1 MIIEK
6 MCRFFIKWYTE
17 HLKSRKVN
25 IYESY
30 WTNNDRA
37 FNWFFC
43 SINCYKILGKTQI
56 SQLTPFDFIS
66 AIVLGEL
73 VGNSIYDPKIKVWSI
88 LYSVFVWVILIYTI
102 EVITQKVRGTRRFF
116 EGYPSIII
124 RNGKID
130 REQLSVNH
138 LDINQLQQMLRQQ
151 KDIFSIREVEY
162 MILEPNGNISVLK
175 KSKYESPTV
184 NDLSLKHK
192 PVYLPIS
199 LISDGKV
206 VKDNL
211 REAGFDEGWLYKQI
225 KQKGITKFEDVLYA
239 EWKTDDG
246 FFCQEMQR

>member
-1 MIIEK
+1 MNHIGQITIELLIG
-6 MCRFFIKWYTE
+6 FFVLLIAT
-17 HLKSRKVN
+17 
-25 IYESY
+25 
-30 WTNNDRA
+30 
-37 FNWFFC
+37 
-43 SINCYKILGKTQI
+43 KILGKTQI

-102 EVITQKVRGTRRFF
+102 EVITQKIRGTRKFF

-175 KSKYESPTV
+175 KV
-184 NDLSLKHK
+184 NTN
-192 PVYLPIS
+192 LP
-199 LISDGKV
+199 L
-206 VKDNL
+206 
-211 REAGFDEGWLYKQI
+211 
-225 KQKGITKFEDVLYA
+225 
-239 EWKTDDG
+239 
-246 FFCQEMQR
+246 

>member
-1 MIIEK
+1 
-6 MCRFFIKWYTE
+6 
-17 HLKSRKVN
+17 
-25 IYESY
+25 
-30 WTNNDRA
+30 
-37 FNWFFC
+37 
-43 SINCYKILGKTQI
+43 
-56 SQLTPFDFIS
+56 
-66 AIVLGEL
+66 
-73 VGNSIYDPKIKVWSI
+73 
-88 LYSVFVWVILIYTI
+88 TI

-175 KSKYESPTV
+175 KSKYESPTI